1 MAYTDEKI
9 AKIVEVCNHKISD
22 QRLHESTAGYG
33 NDYNDGRIVGQV
45 TLARTI
51 LAIIQGKK

>member
-22 QRLHESTAGYG
+22 QRLHERQH
-33 NDYNDGRIVGQV
+33 DRDWE
-45 TLARTI
+45 TLTSSPAV
-51 LAIIQGKK
+51 